1 MEFTFLDECGD
12 PYISCCKAAKELEQ
26 LRTEITRLT
35 TALAA
40 AEKDICKLIDGTCPN
55 IDALEKNFQH
65 SQSELGKTI
74 ARAEKA
80 EKRAEAAEKE
90 NANSMLPCEYS
101 GTIQHLKT
109 VQPYYDASASG
120 VKTFEIRKNDRVRR
134 YAVGDILHLYEWTGV
149 KETGRSHY
157 KQVTYILEDAPYVPE
172 DYVCMAVWA
181 VSKEAVKEARE
192 EWRGEGEA

>member
-80 EKRAEAAEKE
+80 EKRAEAAIGDLTTLGKKHVD
-90 NANSMLPCEYS
+90 CH
-101 GTIQHLKT
+101 TC
-109 VQPYYDASASG
+109 DAKSDDS
-120 VKTFEIRKNDRVRR
+120 ECVRR
-134 YAVGDILHLYEWTGV
+134 YTARKNV
-149 KETGRSHY
+149 KSLPCW
-157 KQVTYILEDAPYVPE
+157 K
-172 DYVCMAVWA
+172 
-181 VSKEAVKEARE
+181 
-192 EWRGEGEA
+192 WRGEGEV